1 MREVAILGAG
11 MTPCRSR
18 WVEKTYWELAQMAVA
33 GAVADAGIHIRDV
46 QAGVAGIYNDIF
58 EFQAIPENALQSIVG
73 LANKHLIRVSSGG
86 ATGAYAMITA
96 YHMVASG
103 AYDCVLVFG
112 VEKALDC
119 YDFEARSATPA
130 VVQTIGYSWDPWF
143 ERPLG
148 AHASESYAEV
158 IQAYMD
164 EHPGDLAPMARA
176 RIVELLCGQ
185 AQNNPYAQRLGE
197 AVSAEQVLNSR
208 YVVYPIRAL
217 ETCVYTEG
225 ACALIFA
232 SEQTAQRASERTGRE
247 PIWIIGAAAANEP
260 YFVGRDISRYKVLHR
275 IYSDYLA
282 AQQAL
287 QQARLTIDDVQVI
300 ELHDAFVPQLM
311 ITLAEMG
318 VVPLGRANDLVDDGI
333 IMPGGK
339 LLVNPSGGLVFGG
352 HFVGGSNMMSTWS
365 IMRELHSRNLEHG
378 LVHGTGSSLSMYG
391 VVFVLERRA

>member
-1 MREVAILGAG
+1 M
-11 MTPCRSR
+11 
-18 WVEKTYWELAQMAVA
+18 LAA
-33 GAVADAGIHIRDV
+33 
-46 QAGVAGIYNDIF
+46 YN
-58 EFQAIPENALQSIVG
+58 
-73 LANKHLIRVSSGG
+73 
-86 ATGAYAMITA
+86 
-96 YHMVASG
+96 MVASG
-103 AYDCVLVFG
+103 LYDLMLVFG

-119 YDFEARSATPA
+119 YDFEAESPTPA

-164 EHPGDLAPMARA
+164 EYPGDLAPGARA
-176 RIVELLCGQ
+176 KIVELFCEH

-197 AVSAEQVLNSR
+197 KVTAEQVLHSR

-232 SEQTAQRASERTGRE
+232 SGEMAHRLKERTGQD
-247 PIWIIGAAAANEP
+247 PIWITGVGAANEP
-260 YFVGRDISRYKVLHR
+260 YFVGTDITRYKVLHR

-282 AQQAL
+282 TRKAL
-287 QQARLTIDDVQVI
+287 EQARLTINDIQVI
-300 ELHDAFVPQLM
+300 ELHDAFIPQVM

-318 VVPLGRANDLVDDGI
+318 VVPLGRGNDLVEEGI

-339 LLVNPSGGLVFGG
+339 ILVNPSGGLVFGG
-352 HFVGGSNMMSTWS
+352 HFVGGSNMMSAWS
-365 IMRELHSRNLEHG
+365 VMRELRGRNFEHG
-378 LVHGTGSSLSMYG
+378 LIHGTGASLSMYG
-391 VVFVLERRA
+391 VAMVLERRA

>member
-1 MREVAILGAG
+1 

-33 GAVADAGIHIRDV
+33 HAIADAGISIQDV

-58 EFQAIPENALQSIVG
+58 EFQAIPENGLQSIVG
-73 LANKHLIRVSSGG
+73 LANKHLIRVSNGG
-86 ATGAYAMITA
+86 ATGAYAMTTA

-103 AYDCVLVFG
+103 AFDCVLVFG

-119 YDFEARSATPA
+119 YDFEANSPTPA

-158 IQAYMD
+158 VQAYMD

-176 RIVELLCGQ
+176 RIVELLSQQ

-197 AVSAEQVLNSR
+197 SVSAEQVLNSR

-225 ACALIFA
+225 A
-232 SEQTAQRASERTGRE
+232 
-247 PIWIIGAAAANEP
+247 W
-260 YFVGRDISRYKVLHR
+260 
-275 IYSDYLA
+275 
-282 AQQAL
+282 
-287 QQARLTIDDVQVI
+287 
-300 ELHDAFVPQLM
+300 
-311 ITLAEMG
+311 
-318 VVPLGRANDLVDDGI
+318 
-333 IMPGGK
+333 
-339 LLVNPSGGLVFGG
+339 
-352 HFVGGSNMMSTWS
+352 
-365 IMRELHSRNLEHG
+365 
-378 LVHGTGSSLSMYG
+378 
-391 VVFVLERRA
+391 

>member
-18 WVEKTYWELAQMAVA
+18 WVEKTFWELAQMAVSE
-33 GAVADAGIHIRDV
+33 AVKDAGIHIREV
-46 QAGVAGIYNDIF
+46 EAGVAGIYNDIF
-58 EFQAIPENALQSIVG
+58 EFQAIPESGLQGIVG
-73 LANKHLIRVSSGG
+73 LANKPLMRVSNGG
-86 ATGAYAMITA
+86 ATGAYAMLA
-96 YHMVASG
+96 GYQMVASG
-103 AYDCVLVFG
+103 QHDLVMVFG

-119 YDFEARSATPA
+119 YDFEAGSPTPA

-158 IQAYMD
+158 IQAYRD
-164 EHPGDLAPMARA
+164 EYPDDLKPVNRA
-176 RIVELLCGQ
+176 RIVELLCDQ
-185 AQNNPYAQRLGE
+185 AQQNPYAQRFGE
-197 AVSAEQVLNSR
+197 KVTADQVLHSR
-208 YVVYPIRAL
+208 YVVYPIRVL

-232 SEQTAQRASERTGRE
+232 SSELAKQIGQRTNQE
-247 PIWIIGAAAANEP
+247 PIWITGVGAANEP
-260 YFVGRDISRYKVLHR
+260 YFVGRDIHRFKVLHR

-282 AQQAL
+282 TKKAL
-287 QQARLTIDDVQVI
+287 QQAGLGINDIQVI
-300 ELHDAFVPQLM
+300 ELHDAFIPQLM

-318 VVPLGRANDLVDDGI
+318 VVPRGRANDLVEEGI

-339 LLVNPSGGLVFGG
+339 FLVNPSGGLVFGG

-365 IMRELHSRNLEHG
+365 VMREMRARDLAHG
-378 LVHGTGSSLSMYG
+378 MIHGTGASLSMYG
-391 VVFVLERRA
+391 VAMVLERRG

>member
-18 WVEKTYWELAQMAVA
+18 WVEKSYWELAQLAVSE
-33 GAVADAGIHIRDV
+33 AVRDAGIHIQEV

-58 EFQAIPENALQSIVG
+58 EFMAIPESGMQGIIG
-73 LANKHLIRVSSGG
+73 LANKPLMRVSNGG
-86 ATGAYAMITA
+86 ATGAYAMLAA
-96 YHMVASG
+96 YNMVASG
-103 AYDCVLVFG
+103 QYDLMLVIG
-112 VEKALDC
+112 VEKAMDC
-119 YDFEARSATPA
+119 YDFEAESSTPA

-164 EHPGDLAPMARA
+164 EHPGDLDPMARA
-176 RIVELLCGQ
+176 RIVELLCQQ

-197 AVSAEQVLNSR
+197 KVTAEQVLHSR
-208 YVVYPIRAL
+208 YVVYPVRSL

-225 ACALIFA
+225 ACALIYA
-232 SEQTAQRASERTGRE
+232 SAEMARKIQERNGRA
-247 PIWIIGAAAANEP
+247 PIWITGVGAANEP
-260 YFVGRDISRYKVLHR
+260 YFIGNDITRYKVLHR
-275 IYSDYLA
+275 IYSDHVA
-282 AQQAL
+282 TKTAL
-287 QQARLTIDDVQVI
+287 QMAGITIDDVQVI
-300 ELHDAFVPQLM
+300 ELHDAFIPQLM

-318 VVPLGRANDLVDDGI
+318 VVPLGKANDLVEEGI
-333 IMPGGK
+333 IMPGGR

-365 IMRELHSRNLEHG
+365 AMREMKARHLEHG
-378 LVHGTGSSLSMYG
+378 LIHGTGGSVSMYG
-391 VVFVLERRA
+391 VAIVLENRA